1 MEGGLLSTPEFAS
14 FTEKVVPFLHVTTR
28 IDDRAND
35 GMLSEK
41 GGTGFPTLMFLDA
54 EGEILG
60 KPGGRDVASFD
71 KTLSN
76 LTALKDLNKRIAAGE
91 KNLGDDLF
99 MVQLAMGE
107 YKTVA
112 EIEEKAKT
120 FKKLTK
126 EQKLTIAKAIVGKKV
141 EAAMNSMERGPEG
154 QIKVGKKFK
163 AIYDEGLFPEGDME
177 GPFWGFLME
186 YAESE
191 KDGKTM
197 EVALNHVK
205 RIFGKEDWAK
215 GLIEEKEAALK
226 EIKEGGSEHGDG
238 GEHGDDAGH
247 DSDGDEHGGEG
258 EAGHDG

>member
-1 MEGGLLSTPEFAS
+1 MEGGLLSTPEFTS

-28 IDDRAND
+28 IEGRAND

-60 KPGGRDVASFD
+60 KPGGRNVAAFD
-71 KTLSN
+71 KTLGN
-76 LTALKDLNKRIAAGE
+76 LTALKDLTKRIAAGE
-91 KNLGDDLF
+91 KNLDDDLF

-107 YKTVA
+107 YKTIA

-141 EAAMNSMERGPEG
+141 EAAMNSMERGPDA

-205 RIFGKEDWAK
+205 RIFGKEDWAQD
-215 GLIEEKEAALK
+215 LIAEKEASLK
-226 EIKEGGSEHGDG
+226 KIQEGGAEPGDG
-238 GEHGDDAGH
+238 G
-247 DSDGDEHGGEG
+247 EHGGEG

>member
-1 MEGGLLSTPEFAS
+1 LEGGLLTTPEFTT
-14 FTEKVVPFLHVTTR
+14 FTEKVIPYLHVTTR
-28 IDDRAND
+28 IEGRANE
-35 GMLSEK
+35 GLLGEK

-60 KPGGRDVASFD
+60 KPSGRSVEAFD
-71 KTLSN
+71 KTLG
-76 LTALKDLNKRIAAGE
+76 ALMAISDLEKRIAAGE
-91 KNLGDDLF
+91 KNLKDDLF
-99 MVQLAMGE
+99 MAQLAMGQ
-107 YKTVA
+107 YKTAA
-112 EIEEKAKT
+112 EIEEKAKS

-126 EQKLTIAKAIVGKKV
+126 EQKATIAKAVVGKKV
-141 EAAMNSMERGPEG
+141 EAAMNSMERGPDA

-163 AIYDEGLFPEGDME
+163 AIYDGGIYPEGDME

-205 RIFGKEDWAK
+205 RIFGKEEWAK

-226 EIKEGGSEHGDG
+226 EIQEGGE
-238 GEHGDDAGH
+238 EVV
-247 DSDGDEHGGEG
+247 EEVEEEVVEG
-258 EAGHDG
+258 